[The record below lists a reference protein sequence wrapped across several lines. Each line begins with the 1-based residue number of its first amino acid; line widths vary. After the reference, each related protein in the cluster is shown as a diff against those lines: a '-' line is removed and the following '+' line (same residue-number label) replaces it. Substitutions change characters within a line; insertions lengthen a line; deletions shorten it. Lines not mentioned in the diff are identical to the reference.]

1 MINTT
6 ITQKKYIPGHSNY
19 QGVKKLVLI
28 PMYLHVEKQVQ

>member
-19 QGVKKLVLI
+19 QEAKKLVLI
-28 PMYLHVEKQVQ
+28 PMHLHLEKQA